1 MKPMSNVDIF
11 TISDELNNLL
21 SGARVD
27 KSFQPTKD
35 IVVMRF
41 HVPGTGRIDLVMQC
55 GSRIHISQYPLENPT
70 TPPTFPMLLRKRI
83 KGGHVES
90 IKQHNFDR
98 VVEIRVK
105 KDKYYTIIVELFD
118 KGNIILLDDENNIIL
133 PLKRKHWSNR
143 DISSKREYVFP
154 NNIILPLKRKHW
166 SNRDISSKREYVF
179 PEERGINPINISE
192 NEFTELFENNSD
204 SDVVRTLAR
213 NGLGSLY
220 AEEVIA
226 RANEITEIDKNTVNN
241 NLTEEQIN
249 GLYKGFKKLFDN
261 LKNESIK
268 PQIVKSDSKEDVIP
282 LDLMKYDSFEKT
294 YYNTFN
300 EACDEF
306 YSKKVNTDIKQIKEN
321 AWNKKVGKF
330 EKRLKLQQETLDNF
344 EKTIA
349 DSTFKGEVI
358 YSNYTTIENI
368 INVVNTARDKS
379 YSFKEIGK
387 TLKKAKKDGMEEA
400 QIYESIDPMG
410 ILTLKIDDTTLNID
424 PKLTIPENA
433 ENYYEKSKKAKRK
446 TKGALI
452 AIENTKKQL
461 EDIKSKKD
469 SAMEN
474 ISVPKKRVK
483 KNLKW
488 YEKLRWF
495 VSSDDVL
502 VVGGRDANSNESVVK
517 KYLEPNDIYLHA
529 DIHGATST
537 AIKLN
542 GHKLNDNLLKESGE
556 FAASFSSAWS
566 KGFTS
571 QDVFWVHPDQVSK
584 TPEAGEFLAKGS
596 FVIRGHRNYIRGAR
610 LKLAVGIV
618 DYEGKR
624 IMAGPIEA
632 LEKHSQNFVVLKPG
646 FTKKEAIAKKILHK
660 INEDDLIT
668 LDDII
673 RVLPSGKCDIDEE
686 YHQRKKYEKN

>member
-1 MKPMSNVDIF
+1 MSNVDIF
-11 TISDELNNLL
+11 TISNELNNLL

-55 GSRIHISQYPLENPT
+55 GSRIHTSQYPLENPT
-70 TPPTFPMLLRKRI
+70 TPPTFPMLLRKRV
-83 KGGHVES
+83 KGAHVVS
-90 IKQHNFDR
+90 VKQHNFDR
-98 VVEIRVK
+98 VVEIKVK
-105 KDKYYTIIVELFD
+105 KDKFYTIIVELFD

-133 PLKRKHWSNR
+133 PLKRKQM
-143 DISSKREYVFP
+143 
-154 NNIILPLKRKHW
+154 

-179 PEERGINPINISE
+179 PEERGINPISVSE
-192 NEFTELFENNSD
+192 SEFKEIFNDAE
-204 SDVVRTLAR
+204 SDVVRTLAL

-220 AEEVIA
+220 AEEVVK
-226 RANEITEIDKNTVNN
+226 RANEITEIDKNTANSE
-241 NLTEEQIN
+241 LSDKQLE
-249 GLYKGFKKLFDN
+249 GLYRGFKNLFDS
-261 LKNESIK
+261 LDEDSIK
-268 PQIVKSDSKEDVIP
+268 PQIVKSESKEDVVA
-282 LDLMKYDSFEKT
+282 LDLKKYDDFEKT
-294 YYNTFN
+294 YYETFN

-306 YSKKVNTDIKQIKEN
+306 YSKKVNTDIKNIKET
-321 AWNKKVGKF
+321 AWNKKVNKF
-330 EKRLKLQQETLDNF
+330 EKRLRLQQETLDNF
-344 EKTIA
+344 YKTID
-349 DSTFKGEVI
+349 DSQHKGEVI
-358 YSNYTTIENI
+358 YSNYTIIENI
-368 INVVNTARDKS
+368 VNVVNQARSKD

-387 TLKKAKKDGMEEA
+387 TLKNAKKDGMAEA
-400 QIYESIDPMG
+400 QIFESIDKMG
-410 ILTLKIDDTTLNID
+410 VLTLRIDDTTILID

-433 ENYYEKSKKAKRK
+433 ENYYEKAKKAKRK
-446 TKGALI
+446 TKGAQI

-469 SAMEN
+469 VAMEN
-474 ISVPKKRVK
+474 IAVPKKRVK

-488 YEKLRWF
+488 FEKLRWF
-495 VSSDDVL
+495 VSSDGFL
-502 VVGGRDANSNESVVK
+502 VIGGRDANSNESVVK
-517 KYLEPNDIYLHA
+517 KYLDPNDIYLHA

-537 AIKLN
+537 AVKLN
-542 GHKLNDNLLKESGE
+542 GKKPNDNLLKESGE

-566 KGFTS
+566 MGFTS

-584 TPEAGEFLAKGS
+584 TPEAGEFLAKGA

-610 LKLAVGIV
+610 VKLAIGIV

-632 LEKHSQNFVVLKPG
+632 LEAHCDNFVVIKPG
-646 FTKKEAIAKKILHK
+646 FTKKEAIAKKIIHK
-660 INEDDLIT
+660 INEDDLLT

-686 YHQRKKYEKN
+686 YHQRKKYEKINPDSLQD

>member
-1 MKPMSNVDIF
+1 MKSMSNVDVY
-11 TISDELNNLL
+11 TVSDELNNLL
-21 SGARVD
+21 KGARVD

-55 GSRIHISQYPLENPT
+55 GSRIHTSQYPLENPT
-70 TPPTFPMLLRKRI
+70 TPPTFPMLLRKRV
-83 KGGHVES
+83 KGAHVES

-105 KDKYYTIIVELFD
+105 KDQYYTIIVELFD

-133 PLKRKHWSNR
+133 PLKRKQLSA
-143 DISSKREYVFP
+143 
-154 NNIILPLKRKHW
+154 
-166 SNRDISSKREYVF
+166 RDISSKREYVF
-179 PEERGINPINISE
+179 PEERGINPISVSE
-192 NEFTELFENNSD
+192 SELKELFKNTD
-204 SDVVRTLAR
+204 SDLVRTLAM

-220 AEEVIA
+220 AEEIIK
-226 RANEITEIDKNTVNN
+226 RANDNVEVDKNTPATE
-241 NLTEEQIN
+241 LTDTQISEIYN
-249 GLYKGFKKLFDN
+249 AIKELFDN
-261 LKNESIK
+261 LKNGLIK
-268 PQIVKSDSKEDVIP
+268 PQIVKKDSKEDVVP
-282 LDLMKYDSFEKT
+282 LDLVKYQDFEKT
-294 YYNTFN
+294 YYDNFN

-306 YSKKVNTDIKQIKEN
+306 YSKKVNSTIKDVKEA
-321 AWNKKVGKF
+321 AWNKKVNKF
-330 EKRLKLQQETLDNF
+330 EKRLSLQQETLDNF
-344 EKTIA
+344 ARTIE
-349 DSTFKGEVI
+349 DSQHKGEVI
-358 YSNYTTIENI
+358 YSNYPTIENI
-368 INVVNTARDKS
+368 INVVNSARGKD

-387 TLKKAKKDGMEEA
+387 ILKKAKQDGMAEA
-400 QIYESIDPMG
+400 QIYESIDKMG
-410 ILTLKIDDTTLNID
+410 VLTLDIDNTKLTID

-433 ENYYEKSKKAKRK
+433 EVYYEKAKKAKRK

-461 EDIKSKKD
+461 EDIKAKKD
-469 SAMEN
+469 IAMEHV
-474 ISVPKKRVK
+474 SVPRKRVK

-495 VSSDDVL
+495 VSSDNVL
-502 VVGGRDANSNESVVK
+502 VVGGRDANSNESIVK
-517 KYLEPNDIYLHA
+517 KYLDPNDIYLHA
-529 DIHGATST
+529 DIHGASSI
-537 AIKLN
+537 AIKLE
-542 GHKLNDNLLKESGE
+542 GSELNDTLLKESGE

-566 KGFTS
+566 MGFTT

-610 LKLAVGIV
+610 VKLAVGIV

-632 LEKHSQNFVVLKPG
+632 VEAHCDNYVVLKPG

-660 INEDDLIT
+660 INEDDLLT

-686 YHQRKKYEKN
+686 YHQRKKYEKS

>member
-1 MKPMSNVDIF
+1 MKSMSNVDIY
-11 TISDELNNLL
+11 TVSNELNNLL

-55 GSRIHISQYPLENPT
+55 GSRIHTSQYPLENPT

-83 KGGHVES
+83 KGAHVES
-90 IKQHNFDR
+90 IRQHNFDR

-133 PLKRKHWSNR
+133 PLKRKQWSTR
-143 DISSKREYVFP
+143 DISSKKEY
-154 NNIILPLKRKHW
+154 L
-166 SNRDISSKREYVF
+166 F
-179 PEERGINPINISE
+179 PEERGINPLTV
-192 NEFTELFENNSD
+192 NEEEFKGLFDDEESD
-204 SDVVRTLAR
+204 AVRTLAK

-220 AEEVIA
+220 AEEIIK
-226 RANEITEIDKNTVNN
+226 RANENIDVDKNTPNSEI
-241 NLTEEQIN
+241 TEEQIA
-249 GLYKGFKKLFDN
+249 GIFHAFKDLFDS
-261 LKNESIK
+261 LTQESIK
-268 PQIVKSDSKEDVIP
+268 PQIVKKDNKEDVVA
-282 LDLMKYDSFEKT
+282 LDLKKYDEFEKT
-294 YYNTFN
+294 YYETFN

-306 YSKKVNTDIKQIKEN
+306 YSKKVNTDIKNIKES
-321 AWNKKVGKF
+321 AWNKKVNKF
-330 EKRLKLQQETLDNF
+330 EKRLHLQEETLDNF
-344 EKTIA
+344 YKTIEE
-349 DSTFKGEVI
+349 SQHKGEVI
-358 YSNYTTIENI
+358 YSNYPTIENI
-368 INVVNTARDKS
+368 INVVNQARSND

-387 TLKKAKKDGMEEA
+387 TLKKAKKDGMPEA
-400 QIYESIDPMG
+400 QIYEGIDPMG
-410 ILTLKIDDTTLNID
+410 VLTLNIDDTTLIID
-424 PKLTIPENA
+424 PKLTIAENA
-433 ENYYEKSKKAKRK
+433 ENYYEKGKKAKRK

-461 EDIKSKKD
+461 EDIKAKKD
-469 SAMEN
+469 IAMEN
-474 ISVPKKRVK
+474 IAVPKKRVK

-495 VSSDDVL
+495 LSSDNVL
-502 VVGGRDANSNESVVK
+502 VIGGRDANSNESIVK
-517 KYLEPNDIYLHA
+517 KYLEPNDIYLHS
-529 DIHGATST
+529 DIHGASST

-542 GHKLNDNLLKESGE
+542 GAKLNDTLLKESGE

-566 KGFTS
+566 LGFST
-571 QDVFWVHPDQVSK
+571 QDVYWVHPDQVSK
-584 TPEAGEFLAKGS
+584 TPESGEFLAKGS

-610 LKLAVGIV
+610 VKLAIGIV

-632 LEKHSQNFVVLKPG
+632 VEAHCENYVVLKPG
-646 FTKKEAIAKKILHK
+646 FTKKEAIAKKIIGK
-660 INEDDLIT
+660 INEDDLLT

-686 YHQRKKYEKN
+686 YHQRKKYERN

>member
-1 MKPMSNVDIF
+1 MKSMSNVDIY

-41 HVPGTGRIDLVMQC
+41 HVPGTGRVDLVMQC
-55 GSRIHISQYPLENPT
+55 GSRIHTSQYPLENPT

-83 KGGHVES
+83 KGAHVES
-90 IKQHNFDR
+90 VKQHNFDR
-98 VVEIRVK
+98 VVEIKVK

-118 KGNIILLDDENNIIL
+118 KGNIILLDEDNNIIL
-133 PLKRKHWSNR
+133 PLKRKHWSDR
-143 DISSKREYVFP
+143 DISSKKEY
-154 NNIILPLKRKHW
+154 K
-166 SNRDISSKREYVF
+166 F
-179 PEERGINPINISE
+179 PEERGINPITVSPE
-192 NEFTELFENNSD
+192 EFRTLFESD
-204 SDVVRTLAR
+204 SDVVRTLAV

-220 AEEVIA
+220 AEEIIK
-226 RANEITEIDKNTVNN
+226 RANEITEIEKNTPNN
-241 NLTEEQIN
+241 EINDNQIDALYQSLTNIFN
-249 GLYKGFKKLFDN
+249 TLKDN
-261 LKNESIK
+261 SIK
-268 PQIVKSDSKEDVIP
+268 PQIVKSENKEDVVPI
-282 LDLMKYDSFEKT
+282 DLIKYENYEKT
-294 YYNTFN
+294 NYPTFN

-306 YSKKVNTDIKQIKEN
+306 YSKKVNTGIKDIKEA
-321 AWNKKVGKF
+321 AWNKKVNKF
-330 EKRLKLQQETLDNF
+330 EKRLRLQQETLDNF
-344 EKTIA
+344 HTTIEE
-349 DSTFKGEVI
+349 SQHKGEVI
-358 YSNYTTIENI
+358 YSNYPAIENI
-368 INVVNTARDKS
+368 INVVNSARSKD

-387 TLKKAKKDGMEEA
+387 TLKNAKKQGMAEA
-400 QIYESIDPMG
+400 QIFVSIDKLG
-410 ILTLKIDDTTLNID
+410 VLTLNIDNTSLNID
-424 PKLTIPENA
+424 PKKPIPENA
-433 ENYYEKSKKAKRK
+433 EVYYEKAKKAKRK

-461 EDIKSKKD
+461 EDIKAKKD
-469 SAMEN
+469 IAMEN
-474 ISVPKKRVK
+474 ISTPKKRVK

-495 VSSDDVL
+495 LSSEGIL
-502 VVGGRDANSNESVVK
+502 VIGGRDANTNENIVK

-542 GHKLNDNLLKESGE
+542 GNELNDNILKESGE

-566 KGFTS
+566 LGFTS

-584 TPEAGEFLAKGS
+584 TPESGEFLPKGS

-610 LKLAVGIV
+610 VKLAIGIV

-624 IMAGPIEA
+624 IMVGPIDA
-632 LEKHSQNFVVLKPG
+632 LEAHCENFVVIKPG
-646 FTKKEAIAKKILHK
+646 FTKKEAIAKKIINK
-660 INEDDLIT
+660 INEDDLLT

-686 YHQRKKYEKN
+686 YHQRKKYEKD

>member
-41 HVPGTGRIDLVMQC
+41 HVPGTGRVDLVMQC

-105 KDKYYTIIVELFD
+105 KDKYYTIMVELFD

-143 DISSKREYVFP
+143 DISSKR
-154 NNIILPLKRKHW
+154 K
-166 SNRDISSKREYVF
+166 YVF
-179 PEERGINPINISE
+179 PEERGINPITVTE
-192 NEFTELFENNSD
+192 NEFKELFENNDD

-226 RANEITEIDKNTVNN
+226 RANEIIEIDKNTMNSD
-241 NLTEEQIN
+241 LSEEQLK
-249 GLYKGFKKLFDN
+249 GLYEGFNKLFDS

-268 PQIVKSDSKEDVIP
+268 PQIAKSNSKEDVIP
-282 LDLMKYDSFEKT
+282 LDLIKYESFEKT
-294 YYNTFN
+294 YYNSFN

-349 DSTFKGEVI
+349 ESTFKGEVI

-368 INVVNTARDKS
+368 INVVNTARDKG

-387 TLKKAKKDGMEEA
+387 TLKKAKKDGMVEA
-400 QIYESIDPMG
+400 QIYESIDPLG
-410 ILTLKIDDTTLNID
+410 VLTLNIDGTTLNID
-424 PKLTIPENA
+424 PKMTIPENA

-461 EDIKSKKD
+461 EEIKSKKD

-495 VSSDDVL
+495 VSSDNVL

-542 GHKLNDNLLKESGE
+542 GNKLNDNLLKESGE

-610 LKLAVGIV
+610 LKLAIGIV

>member
-55 GSRIHISQYPLENPT
+55 GSRIHTSQYPLENPT

-118 KGNIILLDDENNIIL
+118 KGNIILLDDE
-133 PLKRKHWSNR
+133 
-143 DISSKREYVFP
+143 

-249 GLYKGFKKLFDN
+249 GLYEGFKKLFDN

-282 LDLMKYDSFEKT
+282 LDLIKYDSFEKT

-349 DSTFKGEVI
+349 ESTLKGEVI

-368 INVVNTARDKS
+368 INVVNTARDKG

-400 QIYESIDPMG
+400 QIYESIDPLG
-410 ILTLKIDDTTLNID
+410 VLTLNIDGTTLNID

-461 EDIKSKKD
+461 EEIKSKKD
-469 SAMEN
+469 NAMEN

>member
-1 MKPMSNVDIF
+1 MKSMSNVDIYA
-11 TISDELNNLL
+11 ISDELNRLL

-55 GSRIHISQYPLENPT
+55 GSRIHTSQYPLENPI

-83 KGGHVES
+83 KGAHVES
-90 IKQHNFDR
+90 IRQHNFDR

-133 PLKRKHWSNR
+133 PLKRTRLSDR
-143 DISSKREYVFP
+143 DISSKKEYA
-154 NNIILPLKRKHW
+154 
-166 SNRDISSKREYVF
+166 F
-179 PEERGINPINISE
+179 PEERGINPINVTEEELKSLF
-192 NEFTELFENNSD
+192 NETD
-204 SDVVRTLAR
+204 SDIVRTLAM

-220 AEEVIA
+220 AEEIIF
-226 RANEITEIDKNTVNN
+226 RTNERIDLDKNTPTSQ
-241 NLTEEQIN
+241 LSDDQISEIYRS
-249 GLYKGFKKLFDN
+249 LKELFDS
-261 LKNESIK
+261 LKEGNIK
-268 PQIVKSDSKEDVIP
+268 PQIVKNASKEDVVA
-282 LDLMKYDSFEKT
+282 LDLISYEDYEKT
-294 YYNTFN
+294 YYENFN

-306 YSKKVNTDIKQIKEN
+306 YSKKVNTNIKDVKEA
-321 AWNKKVGKF
+321 AWNKKVNKF
-330 EKRLKLQQETLDNF
+330 EKRLRLQQETLDNF
-344 EKTIA
+344 AKTIE
-349 DSTFKGEVI
+349 DGQHKGEVI

-368 INVVNTARDKS
+368 VNVVNSARGKD
-379 YSFKEIGK
+379 YSFNEIGK
-387 TLKKAKKDGMEEA
+387 ILKDAKKEGMEEA
-400 QIYESIDPMG
+400 QIFESIDKMG
-410 ILTLKIDDTTLNID
+410 VLTLNIDSTTLVID

-433 ENYYEKSKKAKRK
+433 EVYYEKAKKAKRK

-461 EDIKSKKD
+461 EDIKAKKD
-469 SAMEN
+469 VAMERVS
-474 ISVPKKRVK
+474 IPKKREK

-495 VSSDDVL
+495 ITSDNVL
-502 VVGGRDANSNESVVK
+502 VVGGRDANSNENIVK

-529 DIHGATST
+529 DIHGASST
-537 AIKLN
+537 AVKLN
-542 GHKLNDNLLKESGE
+542 GKKLNDSILKESGE

-566 KGFTS
+566 MGFTS

-584 TPEAGEFLAKGS
+584 TPEPGEFLAKGS
-596 FVIRGHRNYIRGAR
+596 FVIRGHRNFIRGAR
-610 LKLAVGIV
+610 VKLAIGIV

-624 IMAGPIEA
+624 IMIGPIDA
-632 LEKHSQNFVVLKPG
+632 LEAHCDNYVVLKPG
-646 FTKKEAIAKKILHK
+646 FTKKEAIAKKILNK
-660 INEDDLIT
+660 INEDDLLT

>member
-1 MKPMSNVDIF
+1 MKSMSNVDIY
-11 TISDELNNLL
+11 TVSNELNNLL

-55 GSRIHISQYPLENPT
+55 GSRIHTSQYPLENPT

-83 KGGHVES
+83 KGAHVES
-90 IKQHNFDR
+90 IRQHNFDR

-133 PLKRKHWSNR
+133 PLKRKQWSTR
-143 DISSKREYVFP
+143 DISSKKEY
-154 NNIILPLKRKHW
+154 L
-166 SNRDISSKREYVF
+166 F
-179 PEERGINPINISE
+179 PEERGINPLTV
-192 NEFTELFENNSD
+192 NEEEFKGLFDDEESD
-204 SDVVRTLAR
+204 AVRTLAK

-220 AEEVIA
+220 AEEIIK
-226 RANEITEIDKNTVNN
+226 RANENIDVDKNTPNSEI
-241 NLTEEQIN
+241 TEEQIA
-249 GLYKGFKKLFDN
+249 GIFHAFKNLFDS
-261 LKNESIK
+261 LTQESIK
-268 PQIVKSDSKEDVIP
+268 PQIVKKDNKEDVVA
-282 LDLMKYDSFEKT
+282 LDLKKYDEFEKT
-294 YYNTFN
+294 YYETFN

-306 YSKKVNTDIKQIKEN
+306 YSKKVNTDIKNIKES
-321 AWNKKVGKF
+321 AWNKKVNKF
-330 EKRLKLQQETLDNF
+330 EKRLHLQEETLDNF
-344 EKTIA
+344 YKTIEE
-349 DSTFKGEVI
+349 SQHKGEVI
-358 YSNYTTIENI
+358 YSNYPTIENI
-368 INVVNTARDKS
+368 INVVNQARSND

-387 TLKKAKKDGMEEA
+387 TLKKAKKDGMPEA
-400 QIYESIDPMG
+400 QIYEGIDPMG
-410 ILTLKIDDTTLNID
+410 VLTLNIDDTTLIID
-424 PKLTIPENA
+424 PKLTIAENA
-433 ENYYEKSKKAKRK
+433 ENYYEKGKKAKRK

-452 AIENTKKQL
+452 AIENTKRQL
-461 EDIKSKKD
+461 EDIKAKKD
-469 SAMEN
+469 IAMEN
-474 ISVPKKRVK
+474 IAVPKKRVK

-495 VSSDDVL
+495 LSSDNVL
-502 VVGGRDANSNESVVK
+502 VIGGRDANSNESIVK

-529 DIHGATST
+529 DIHGASST

-542 GHKLNDNLLKESGE
+542 GAKLNDTLLKESGE

-566 KGFTS
+566 LGFST
-571 QDVFWVHPDQVSK
+571 QDVYWVHPDQVSK
-584 TPEAGEFLAKGS
+584 TPESGEFLAKGS

-610 LKLAVGIV
+610 VKLAIGIV

-632 LEKHSQNFVVLKPG
+632 VEAHCENYVVLKPG
-646 FTKKEAIAKKILHK
+646 FTKKEAIAKKIIGK
-660 INEDDLIT
+660 INEDDLLT

-686 YHQRKKYEKN
+686 YHQRKKYERN

>member
-1 MKPMSNVDIF
+1 MKSMSNVDIY
-11 TISDELNNLL
+11 TVSNELNNLL

-55 GSRIHISQYPLENPT
+55 GSRIHTSQYPLENPT

-83 KGGHVES
+83 KGAHVES
-90 IKQHNFDR
+90 IRQHNFDR

-133 PLKRKHWSNR
+133 PLKRKQWSTR
-143 DISSKREYVFP
+143 DISSKKEY
-154 NNIILPLKRKHW
+154 L
-166 SNRDISSKREYVF
+166 F
-179 PEERGINPINISE
+179 PEERGINPLTV
-192 NEFTELFENNSD
+192 NEEEFKGLFDDEESD
-204 SDVVRTLAR
+204 AVRTLAK

-220 AEEVIA
+220 AEEIIK
-226 RANEITEIDKNTVNN
+226 RANENIDVDKNTPNSEI
-241 NLTEEQIN
+241 TEEQIA
-249 GLYKGFKKLFDN
+249 GIFHAFKNLFDS
-261 LKNESIK
+261 LTQESIK
-268 PQIVKSDSKEDVIP
+268 PQIVKKDNKEDVVA
-282 LDLMKYDSFEKT
+282 LDLKKYDEFEKT
-294 YYNTFN
+294 YYETFN

-306 YSKKVNTDIKQIKEN
+306 YSKKVNTDIKNVKES
-321 AWNKKVGKF
+321 AWNKKVNKF
-330 EKRLKLQQETLDNF
+330 EKRLHLQEETLDNF
-344 EKTIA
+344 YKTIEE
-349 DSTFKGEVI
+349 SQHKGEVI
-358 YSNYTTIENI
+358 YSNYPTIENI
-368 INVVNTARDKS
+368 INVVNQARSND

-387 TLKKAKKDGMEEA
+387 TLKKAKKDGMPEA
-400 QIYESIDPMG
+400 QIYEGIDQMG
-410 ILTLKIDDTTLNID
+410 VLTLNIDDTTLIID
-424 PKLTIPENA
+424 PKLTIAENA
-433 ENYYEKSKKAKRK
+433 ENYYEKGKKAKRK

-461 EDIKSKKD
+461 EDIKAKKD
-469 SAMEN
+469 IAMEN
-474 ISVPKKRVK
+474 IAVPKKRVK

-495 VSSDDVL
+495 LSSDNVL
-502 VVGGRDANSNESVVK
+502 VIGGRDANSNESIVK

-529 DIHGATST
+529 DIHGASST

-542 GHKLNDNLLKESGE
+542 GAKLNDTLLKESGE

-566 KGFTS
+566 LGFST
-571 QDVFWVHPDQVSK
+571 QDVYWVHPDQVSK
-584 TPEAGEFLAKGS
+584 TPESGEFLAKGS

-610 LKLAVGIV
+610 VKLAIGIV

-632 LEKHSQNFVVLKPG
+632 VEAHCENYVVLKPG
-646 FTKKEAIAKKILHK
+646 FTKKEAIAKKIIGK
-660 INEDDLIT
+660 INEDDLLT

-686 YHQRKKYEKN
+686 YHQRKKYERN

>member
-1 MKPMSNVDIF
+1 MKPMSNVDIY
-11 TISDELNNLL
+11 TISNELNNLL

-41 HVPGTGRIDLVMQC
+41 HVPGTGRVDLVMQC

-83 KGGHVES
+83 KGAHVES
-90 IKQHNFDR
+90 VKQHNFDR
-98 VVEIRVK
+98 VVEIKVK
-105 KDKYYTIIVELFD
+105 KDKYYTVIVELFD

-133 PLKRKHWSNR
+133 PLKRKHWSSR
-143 DISSKREYVFP
+143 DISSKKEY
-154 NNIILPLKRKHW
+154 L
-166 SNRDISSKREYVF
+166 F
-179 PEERGINPINISE
+179 PEERGINPITT
-192 NEFTELFENNSD
+192 TEEKFKQIFKETE
-204 SDVVRTLAR
+204 SDVVRTLAI
-213 NGLGSLY
+213 NGFGSLY
-220 AEEVIA
+220 AEEIIE
-226 RANEITEIDKNTVNN
+226 RANEIEEIDKNTPNN
-241 NLTEEQIN
+241 ELTNGQISN
-249 GLYKGFKKLFDN
+249 LYKGFKNLFDN
-261 LKNESIK
+261 LTEEAIK
-268 PQIVKSDSKEDVIP
+268 PQIVKNGNKEDVVPIN
-282 LDLMKYDSFEKT
+282 LIKYDGFEKK
-294 YYNTFN
+294 YYASFN
-300 EACDEF
+300 EACDEY
-306 YSKKVNTDIKQIKEN
+306 YSKKVNTDIKSIKEN
-321 AWNKKVGKF
+321 AWNKKVNKF
-330 EKRLKLQQETLDNF
+330 EKRLRLQKETLDNF
-344 EKTIA
+344 NKTI
-349 DSTFKGEVI
+349 DESQHKGEII

-368 INVVNTARDKS
+368 INVVNQARSKD

-387 TLKKAKKDGMEEA
+387 TLKNAKKEGMPEA
-400 QIYESIDPMG
+400 QIYESIDKLG
-410 ILTLKIDDTTLNID
+410 VLTLKIDDTTLIID

-433 ENYYEKSKKAKRK
+433 ENYYEKAKKAKRK

-452 AIENTKKQL
+452 AIENTEKQL
-461 EDIKSKKD
+461 ENIKSKKD

-474 ISVPKKRVK
+474 IAIPKKRVK

-495 VSSDDVL
+495 VSSDGFL

-517 KYLEPNDIYLHA
+517 KYLETNDIYLHA

-542 GHKLNDNLLKESGE
+542 GSKPNDNLLKESSE

-566 KGFTS
+566 KGFTY
-571 QDVFWVHPDQVSK
+571 QDVFWVHPDQVTK
-584 TPEAGEFLAKGS
+584 TPESGEFLPKGS
-596 FVIRGHRNYIRGAR
+596 FVIRGHRNYIRSAKV
-610 LKLAVGIV
+610 KLAIGIV

-624 IMAGPIEA
+624 IMAGPIDAVEA
-632 LEKHSQNFVVLKPG
+632 HCDNYVVIKPG
-646 FTKKEAIAKKILHK
+646 FTKKEAIAKKIINQ

-686 YHQRKKYEKN
+686 YHQRKKYEN

>member
-1 MKPMSNVDIF
+1 MKSMSNVDIY

-21 SGARVD
+21 KGARVD

-41 HVPGTGRIDLVMQC
+41 HVPGTGRVDLVMQC
-55 GSRIHISQYPLENPT
+55 GFRIHTSQYPLENPT
-70 TPPTFPMLLRKRI
+70 TPPTFPMLLRKRV
-83 KGGHVES
+83 KGAHVES

-105 KDKYYTIIVELFD
+105 KDQYYTIIVELFD

-133 PLKRKHWSNR
+133 PLKRKQLSSR
-143 DISSKREYVFP
+143 DISSKREYA
-154 NNIILPLKRKHW
+154 
-166 SNRDISSKREYVF
+166 F
-179 PEERGINPINISE
+179 PEERGINPITV
-192 NEFTELFENNSD
+192 TEGELKEVFENAD
-204 SDVVRTLAR
+204 SDVVRTLAM

-220 AEEVIA
+220 AEEIIE
-226 RANEITEIDKNTVNN
+226 RANEKVEVDKNTPTNE
-241 NLTEEQIN
+241 LSDEQISEI
-249 GLYKGFKKLFDN
+249 YKALKELFDN
-261 LKNESIK
+261 LKNGEIK
-268 PQIVKSDSKEDVIP
+268 PQIVKKDSKEDVIP
-282 LDLMKYDSFEKT
+282 LDLVKYQEFEKT
-294 YYNTFN
+294 YFTNFN

-306 YSKKVNTDIKQIKEN
+306 YSKKVNTTIKDVKEA
-321 AWNKKVGKF
+321 AWNKKVNKF

-344 EKTIA
+344 ARTIE
-349 DSTFKGEVI
+349 DSQHKGEVI
-358 YSNYTTIENI
+358 YSNYPTIENI
-368 INVVNTARDKS
+368 INVVNSARGKDYS
-379 YSFKEIGK
+379 YSEIGK
-387 TLKKAKKDGMEEA
+387 ILKKAKKEGMAEA
-400 QIYESIDPMG
+400 QIYESIDKMG
-410 ILTLKIDDTTLNID
+410 VLTLDIDDTKLVID

-433 ENYYEKSKKAKRK
+433 ETYYEKAKKAKRK

-461 EDIKSKKD
+461 EDIKSKKEI
-469 SAMEN
+469 AMEHV
-474 ISVPKKRVK
+474 SVPRKRVK

-495 VSSDDVL
+495 ISSDDVL
-502 VVGGRDANSNESVVK
+502 VVGGRDANSNEDIVK
-517 KYLEPNDIYLHA
+517 KYLDPNDIYLHA
-529 DIHGATST
+529 DIHGASST

-542 GHKLNDNLLKESGE
+542 GTELNDNLLKESGE

-566 KGFTS
+566 MGFTT

-610 LKLAVGIV
+610 VKLAVGIV

-632 LEKHSQNFVVLKPG
+632 VEAHCDNYVVLKPG

-660 INEDDLIT
+660 INEDDLLT

-673 RVLPSGKCDIDEE
+673 RVLPSGKCDIDED
-686 YHQRKKYEKN
+686 YHQRKKYEKY

>member
-1 MKPMSNVDIF
+1 MSNVDIY
-11 TISDELNNLL
+11 TVSNELNNLL

-55 GSRIHISQYPLENPT
+55 GSRIHTSQYPLENPT

-83 KGGHVES
+83 KGAHVES
-90 IKQHNFDR
+90 VKQHNFDR

-133 PLKRKHWSNR
+133 PLKRKHWSSR
-143 DISSKREYVFP
+143 DISSK
-154 NNIILPLKRKHW
+154 K
-166 SNRDISSKREYVF
+166 EYVF
-179 PEERGINPINISE
+179 PEERGINPISVTE
-192 NEFTELFENNSD
+192 EEFKDLFKDAESD
-204 SDVVRTLAR
+204 AVRTLAK

-220 AEEVIA
+220 AEEIIK
-226 RANEITEIDKNTVNN
+226 RANESVEIDKNTPNSEI
-241 NLTEEQIN
+241 TDEQLA
-249 GLYKGFKKLFDN
+249 GLYNGFKDLFDN
-261 LKNESIK
+261 LTDDNVK
-268 PQIVKSDSKEDVIP
+268 PQIVKKDSKEDVVA
-282 LDLMKYDSFEKT
+282 LDLKKYEDFEKT
-294 YYNTFN
+294 YYESFN

-306 YSKKVNTDIKQIKEN
+306 YSKKVNADIKSVKES
-321 AWNKKVGKF
+321 AWNKKVNKF
-330 EKRLKLQQETLDNF
+330 EKRLRLQEETLDNF
-344 EKTIA
+344 YKTIE
-349 DSTFKGEVI
+349 DSQHKGEVI
-358 YSNYTTIENI
+358 YSNYPTIENI
-368 INVVNTARDKS
+368 INVVNQARSKD

-387 TLKKAKKDGMEEA
+387 TLKKAKKDGMPEA
-400 QIYESIDPMG
+400 QIYESIDKLG
-410 ILTLKIDDTTLNID
+410 VLTLNIDETSLIID

-433 ENYYEKSKKAKRK
+433 ENYYEKAKKAKRK

-461 EDIKSKKD
+461 ENIKAKKD
-469 SAMEN
+469 IAMEK
-474 ISVPKKRVK
+474 IDVPRKRVK

-495 VSSDDVL
+495 ISSDNIL
-502 VVGGRDANSNESVVK
+502 VVGGRDANSNENVVK
-517 KYLEPNDIYLHA
+517 KYLDPNDIYLHA
-529 DIHGATST
+529 DIHGASST

-542 GHKLNDNLLKESGE
+542 GAKLNDNILKESGE

-566 KGFTS
+566 LGFSS

-610 LKLAVGIV
+610 VKLAVGIV

-632 LEKHSQNFVVLKPG
+632 VEAHCDNYVVIKPG
-646 FTKKEAIAKKILHK
+646 FTKKEAIAKKIISK
-660 INEDDLIT
+660 INEDDLLT

-686 YHQRKKYEKN
+686 YHQRKKI

>member
-1 MKPMSNVDIF
+1 MKPMSNVDIY

-55 GSRIHISQYPLENPT
+55 GSRIHTSQYPLENPT

-83 KGGHVES
+83 KGAHVES
-90 IKQHNFDR
+90 VKQHNFDR
-98 VVEIRVK
+98 VVEINVK

-143 DISSKREYVFP
+143 DISSKKEY
-154 NNIILPLKRKHW
+154 I
-166 SNRDISSKREYVF
+166 F
-179 PEERGINPINISE
+179 PEERGINPTTVTQSE
-192 NEFTELFENNSD
+192 FKEIFENNSD
-204 SDVVRTLAR
+204 SDLVRTLAR

-220 AEEVIA
+220 AEEIIK
-226 RANEITEIDKNTVNN
+226 RANEIIAIDKNTPNKDI
-241 NLTEEQIN
+241 TEEQSIA
-249 GLYKGFKKLFDN
+249 LYNSLKNLFDS
-261 LKNESIK
+261 LKNDSAK
-268 PQIVKSDSKEDVIP
+268 PQIVKNNSKEDVVP
-282 LDLMKYDSFEKT
+282 LDLINYEDFEKT
-294 YYNTFN
+294 YYESFN

-306 YSKKVNTDIKQIKEN
+306 YSKKVNTDIKEIKEN

-344 EKTIA
+344 DKTITE
-349 DSTFKGEVI
+349 STKKGEVI

-368 INVVNTARDKS
+368 INVVNTARSKD

-387 TLKKAKKDGMEEA
+387 TLKKAKKEGMAEA
-400 QIYESIDPMG
+400 QIYESIDKLG
-410 ILTLKIDDTTLNID
+410 VLTLDIDNTKINID

-433 ENYYEKSKKAKRK
+433 ENYYEKAKKAKRK

-461 EDIKSKKD
+461 EKIKAKKD
-469 SAMEN
+469 VAMEN
-474 ISVPKKRVK
+474 IVVPKKRVK

-495 VSSDDVL
+495 LSSDGVL

-542 GHKLNDNLLKESGE
+542 GNKLNDNLLKESGE
-556 FAASFSSAWS
+556 FAASIIFICLV
-566 KGFTS
+566 KRF
-571 QDVFWVHPDQVSK
+571 HIPRRI
-584 TPEAGEFLAKGS
+584 LGS
-596 FVIRGHRNYIRGAR
+596 PRPSFKNTRSRGIFA
-610 LKLAVGIV
+610 
-618 DYEGKR
+618 
-624 IMAGPIEA
+624 
-632 LEKHSQNFVVLKPG
+632 
-646 FTKKEAIAKKILHK
+646 
-660 INEDDLIT
+660 
-668 LDDII
+668 
-673 RVLPSGKCDIDEE
+673 
-686 YHQRKKYEKN
+686 

>member
-1 MKPMSNVDIF
+1 MKSMSNVDIY
-11 TISDELNNLL
+11 TVSNELNNLL

-55 GSRIHISQYPLENPT
+55 GSRIHTSQYPLENPT

-83 KGGHVES
+83 KGAHVES
-90 IKQHNFDR
+90 VKQHNFDR

-133 PLKRKHWSNR
+133 PLKRKHWSSR
-143 DISSKREYVFP
+143 DISSK
-154 NNIILPLKRKHW
+154 K
-166 SNRDISSKREYVF
+166 EYVF
-179 PEERGINPINISE
+179 PEERGINPISVTE
-192 NEFTELFENNSD
+192 EEFKDLFKDAESD
-204 SDVVRTLAR
+204 AVRTLAK

-220 AEEVIA
+220 AEEIIK
-226 RANEITEIDKNTVNN
+226 RANESVEIDKNTPNSEI
-241 NLTEEQIN
+241 TDEQLA
-249 GLYKGFKKLFDN
+249 GLYNGFKDLFDN
-261 LKNESIK
+261 LTDDNVK
-268 PQIVKSDSKEDVIP
+268 PQIVKKDSKEDVVA
-282 LDLMKYDSFEKT
+282 LDLKKYEDFEKT
-294 YYNTFN
+294 YYESFN

-306 YSKKVNTDIKQIKEN
+306 YSKKVNADIKSVKES
-321 AWNKKVGKF
+321 AWNKKVNKF
-330 EKRLKLQQETLDNF
+330 EKRLRLQEETLDNF
-344 EKTIA
+344 YKTIE
-349 DSTFKGEVI
+349 DSQHKGEVI
-358 YSNYTTIENI
+358 YSNYPTIENI
-368 INVVNTARDKS
+368 INVVNQARSKD

-387 TLKKAKKDGMEEA
+387 TLKKAKKDGMPEA
-400 QIYESIDPMG
+400 QIYESIDKLG
-410 ILTLKIDDTTLNID
+410 VLTLNIDETSLIID

-433 ENYYEKSKKAKRK
+433 ENYYEKAKKAKRK

-461 EDIKSKKD
+461 ENIKAKKD
-469 SAMEN
+469 IAMEK
-474 ISVPKKRVK
+474 IDVPRKRVK

-495 VSSDDVL
+495 ISSDNIL
-502 VVGGRDANSNESVVK
+502 VVGGRDANSNENVVK
-517 KYLEPNDIYLHA
+517 KYLDPNDIYLHA
-529 DIHGATST
+529 DIHGASST

-542 GHKLNDNLLKESGE
+542 GAKLNDNILKESGE

-566 KGFTS
+566 LGFSS

-610 LKLAVGIV
+610 VKLAVGIV

-632 LEKHSQNFVVLKPG
+632 VEAHCDNYVVIKPG
-646 FTKKEAIAKKILHK
+646 FTKKEAIAKKIISK
-660 INEDDLIT
+660 INEDDLLT

-686 YHQRKKYEKN
+686 YHQRKKYEKS

>member
-1 MKPMSNVDIF
+1 MKSMSNVDIY
-11 TISDELNNLL
+11 TISEELNNLL

-41 HVPGTGRIDLVMQC
+41 HVPGTGRVDLVMQC
-55 GSRIHISQYPLENPT
+55 GSRIHTSQYPLENPT
-70 TPPTFPMLLRKRI
+70 NPPTFPMLLRKRV
-83 KGGHVES
+83 KGAHVES

-133 PLKRKHWSNR
+133 PLKRQQGSTR
-143 DISSKREYVFP
+143 DISSKREYM
-154 NNIILPLKRKHW
+154 
-166 SNRDISSKREYVF
+166 F
-179 PEERGINPINISE
+179 PEERGINPISVNE
-192 NEFTELFENNSD
+192 NEFKELFKNSD
-204 SDVVRTLAR
+204 RDVVRTLAM

-220 AEEVIA
+220 AEEIIQ
-226 RANEITEIDKNTVNN
+226 RASKIIELDKNSPAAELNG
-241 NLTEEQIN
+241 EQISALYR
-249 GLYKGFKKLFDN
+249 GLKDLFDN
-261 LKNESIK
+261 LKEGSIK
-268 PQIVKSDSKEDVIP
+268 PQIAKKENKEDVIP
-282 LDLMKYDSFEKT
+282 LDLVKYEDYEKT
-294 YYNTFN
+294 YYDNFN

-306 YSKKVNTDIKQIKEN
+306 YSKKVNTNIKDVKEA
-321 AWNKKVGKF
+321 AWNKKVNKF
-330 EKRLKLQQETLDNF
+330 EKRLRLQEETLDNF
-344 EKTIA
+344 NKTIE
-349 DSTFKGEVI
+349 DSQHKGEVI
-358 YSNYTTIENI
+358 YSNYPTIENI
-368 INVVNTARDKS
+368 INVVNSARGKD
-379 YSFKEIGK
+379 YSFNEIGK
-387 TLKKAKKDGMEEA
+387 ILKKAKKDGMAEA
-400 QIYESIDPMG
+400 QIYESIDKMG
-410 ILTLKIDDTTLNID
+410 VLTLNID
-424 PKLTIPENA
+424 DTNLIIDPKMTIPENA
-433 ENYYEKSKKAKRK
+433 EVYYEKAKKAKRK

-461 EDIKSKKD
+461 EKIKAKKD
-469 SAMEN
+469 IAMEH
-474 ISVPKKRVK
+474 IAVPRKRVK

-495 VSSDDVL
+495 ISSDNIL
-502 VVGGRDANSNESVVK
+502 VVGGRDANSNENVVK

-529 DIHGATST
+529 DIHGASST

-542 GHKLNDNLLKESGE
+542 GNKLNDNILKESGE

-566 KGFTS
+566 MGFTS

-610 LKLAVGIV
+610 VKLAVGIV

-632 LEKHSQNFVVLKPG
+632 LEAHCDNFVVLKPG

-660 INEDDLIT
+660 INEDDLLT

-686 YHQRKKYEKN
+686 YHLRKKYEKN

>member
-1 MKPMSNVDIF
+1 MIKLKVFIMKSMSNVDIYA
-11 TISDELNNLL
+11 ISDELNNLL

-41 HVPGTGRIDLVMQC
+41 HVPGTGRVDLVMQC
-55 GSRIHISQYPLENPT
+55 GSRIHTSQYPLENPT
-70 TPPTFPMLLRKRI
+70 MPPTFPMLLRKKI
-83 KGGHVES
+83 KGAHVES

-105 KDKYYTIIVELFD
+105 KETYYTIIVELFD
-118 KGNIILLDDENNIIL
+118 KGNIILLDDENNIVL
-133 PLKRKHWSNR
+133 PLKRKHWSDR
-143 DISSKREYVFP
+143 DISSKKEY
-154 NNIILPLKRKHW
+154 I
-166 SNRDISSKREYVF
+166 F
-179 PEERGINPINISE
+179 PEERGINPISVTKD
-192 NEFTELFENNSD
+192 EFEQLFDED
-204 SDVVRTLAR
+204 SDVVRTIAR

-220 AEEVIA
+220 AEEIIK
-226 RANEITEIDKNTVNN
+226 RANKIIEIDKNTPNN
-241 NLTEEQIN
+241 ELTPEQIN
-249 GLYKGFKKLFDN
+249 GLYDGLKDLFDS
-261 LKNESIK
+261 LKNDSLK
-268 PQIVKSDSKEDVIP
+268 PQIVKSETKEDVVA
-282 LDLMKYDSFEKT
+282 LDLVKYDDFEKT
-294 YYNTFN
+294 YYSNFN

-306 YSKKVNTDIKQIKEN
+306 YSKKVNTTIKDVKEA
-321 AWNKKVGKF
+321 AWNKKVNKY

-344 EKTIA
+344 YTTIEE
-349 DSTFKGEVI
+349 SQHKGEVI

-368 INVVNTARDKS
+368 MNVVNSARGKD

-387 TLKKAKKDGMEEA
+387 TLKKAKKDGMAEA
-400 QIYESIDPMG
+400 QIYESIDKMG
-410 ILTLKIDDTTLNID
+410 VLTLDIDNTKINID
-424 PKLTIPENA
+424 PKLTLPENA
-433 ENYYEKSKKAKRK
+433 EIYYEKAKKANRK
-446 TKGALI
+446 SKGALI

-461 EDIKSKKD
+461 EDIKAKKD
-469 SAMEN
+469 IAMEH
-474 ISVPKKRVK
+474 VATPKKRVK

-495 VSSDDVL
+495 ISSEGIL
-502 VVGGRDANSNESVVK
+502 VVGGRDANTNENIVK

-537 AIKLN
+537 AIKLDGN
-542 GHKLNDNLLKESGE
+542 ELNDNILKESGE

-584 TPEAGEFLAKGS
+584 TPEAGEFLPKGS
-596 FVIRGHRNYIRGAR
+596 FVIRGRRNYIRGAR
-610 LKLAVGIV
+610 VKLAIGIV

-624 IMAGPIEA
+624 IMAGPIDAVEA
-632 LEKHSQNFVVLKPG
+632 HCENFVVIKPG
-646 FTKKEAIAKKILHK
+646 FTKKEAIAKKIINK
-660 INEDDLIT
+660 INEDDLLS

-686 YHQRKKYEKN
+686 YHQRKKYEKI

>member
-1 MKPMSNVDIF
+1 MMKSMSNVDIF
-11 TISDELNNLL
+11 TISNELNNLL

-55 GSRIHISQYPLENPT
+55 GSRIHTSQYPLENPT
-70 TPPTFPMLLRKRI
+70 TPPTFPMLLRKRV
-83 KGGHVES
+83 KGAHVES

-118 KGNIILLDDENNIIL
+118 KGNIILLDEDNNIIL
-133 PLKRKHWSNR
+133 PLKRKRLSTR
-143 DISSKREYVFP
+143 DISSKIEYA
-154 NNIILPLKRKHW
+154 
-166 SNRDISSKREYVF
+166 F
-179 PEERGINPINISE
+179 PEERGINPITATEKEFKEIFNDSE
-192 NEFTELFENNSD
+192 
-204 SDVVRTLAR
+204 SDVVRTLAI

-220 AEEVIA
+220 AEEVIK
-226 RANEITEIDKNTVNN
+226 RANEITELDKNTPNN
-241 NLTEEQIN
+241 ELTEKQLE
-249 GLYKGFKKLFDN
+249 GLYGGFKDLFDN
-261 LKNESIK
+261 LSEDTIR
-268 PQIVKSDSKEDVIP
+268 PQIVKSENKEDVVA
-282 LDLMKYDSFEKT
+282 LDLKKYDNFEKT
-294 YYNTFN
+294 YFESFN

-306 YSKKVNTDIKQIKEN
+306 YSKKVNTSIKNTRES
-321 AWNKKVGKF
+321 AWNKKVNKF
-330 EKRLKLQQETLDNF
+330 EKRLRLQQETLDNF
-344 EKTIA
+344 HKTIE
-349 DSTFKGEVI
+349 DSQHKGEII

-368 INVVNTARDKS
+368 VTVVNQARSKD

-387 TLKKAKKDGMEEA
+387 TLKKAKKDGMAEA
-400 QIYESIDPMG
+400 QIYESIDKLG
-410 ILTLKIDDTTLNID
+410 VLTLRIDDTTLNID

-433 ENYYEKSKKAKRK
+433 ENYYEKAKKAKRK
-446 TKGALI
+446 TKGAEI

-461 EDIKSKKD
+461 EDIKAKKD
-469 SAMEN
+469 IAMEN
-474 ISVPKKRVK
+474 IAVPKKRVK

-495 VSSDDVL
+495 VSSDGHL
-502 VVGGRDANSNESVVK
+502 VIGGRDANSNESVVK

-529 DIHGATST
+529 DIHGASST

-542 GHKLNDNLLKESGE
+542 GDDVNDNLLKESGE

-566 KGFTS
+566 MGFTS
-571 QDVFWVHPDQVSK
+571 QDVFWVHPDQVTK
-584 TPEAGEFLAKGS
+584 TPESGEFLAKGS

-610 LKLAVGIV
+610 VKLAIGIV

-632 LEKHSQNFVVLKPG
+632 LEKHCDNYVVIKPG
-646 FTKKEAIAKKILHK
+646 FTKKEAIAKKIIHK
-660 INEDDLIT
+660 INEDDLLT

>member
-1 MKPMSNVDIF
+1 MSNVDIF
-11 TISDELNNLL
+11 TISNELNNLL

-55 GSRIHISQYPLENPT
+55 GSRIHTSQYPLENPT
-70 TPPTFPMLLRKRI
+70 TPPTFPMLLRKRV
-83 KGGHVES
+83 KGAHVES

-118 KGNIILLDDENNIIL
+118 KGNIILLDEDNNIIL
-133 PLKRKHWSNR
+133 PLKRKRLSTR
-143 DISSKREYVFP
+143 DISSKIEY
-154 NNIILPLKRKHW
+154 
-166 SNRDISSKREYVF
+166 EF
-179 PEERGINPINISE
+179 PEDRGINPITVTEKEFKEVFNDSE
-192 NEFTELFENNSD
+192 
-204 SDVVRTLAR
+204 SDVVRTLAI

-220 AEEVIA
+220 AEEVIK
-226 RANEITEIDKNTVNN
+226 RANEITELDKNTPNN
-241 NLTEEQIN
+241 ELTEKQLE
-249 GLYKGFKKLFDN
+249 GLYEGFKDLFDN
-261 LKNESIK
+261 LSEDTIR
-268 PQIVKSDSKEDVIP
+268 PQIVKSENKEDVVA
-282 LDLMKYDSFEKT
+282 LDLKKYDDFEKT
-294 YYNTFN
+294 YFESFN

-306 YSKKVNTDIKQIKEN
+306 YSKKVNTSIKNTRES
-321 AWNKKVGKF
+321 AWNKKVNKF
-330 EKRLKLQQETLDNF
+330 EKRLRLQQETLDNF
-344 EKTIA
+344 HKTIE
-349 DSTFKGEVI
+349 DSQHKGEII

-368 INVVNTARDKS
+368 VTVVNQARSKD

-387 TLKKAKKDGMEEA
+387 TLKKAKKDGMAEA
-400 QIYESIDPMG
+400 QIYESIDKLG
-410 ILTLKIDDTTLNID
+410 VLTLRIDDTTLNID

-433 ENYYEKSKKAKRK
+433 ENYYEKAKKAKRK
-446 TKGALI
+446 TKGAEI

-461 EDIKSKKD
+461 EDIKAKKD
-469 SAMEN
+469 IAMEN
-474 ISVPKKRVK
+474 IAVPKKRVK

-495 VSSDDVL
+495 VSSDGHL
-502 VVGGRDANSNESVVK
+502 VIGGRDANSNESVVK

-529 DIHGATST
+529 DIHGASST

-542 GHKLNDNLLKESGE
+542 GDDVNDNLLKESGE

-566 KGFTS
+566 MGFTS
-571 QDVFWVHPDQVSK
+571 QDVFWVHPDQVTK
-584 TPEAGEFLAKGS
+584 TPESGEFLAKGS

-610 LKLAVGIV
+610 VKLAIGII

-624 IMAGPIEA
+624 IMAGPIES
-632 LEKHSQNFVVLKPG
+632 LEKHCDNYVVIKPG
-646 FTKKEAIAKKILHK
+646 FTKKEAIAKKIIHK
-660 INEDDLIT
+660 INEDDLLT

>member
-1 MKPMSNVDIF
+1 MSNVDIY
-11 TISDELNNLL
+11 TISNELNNLL

-55 GSRIHISQYPLENPT
+55 GSRIHTSQYPLENPT

-83 KGGHVES
+83 KGAHVES

-98 VVEIRVK
+98 VVEIKVK

-133 PLKRKHWSNR
+133 PLKRKQWSHR
-143 DISSKREYVFP
+143 DISSKKEY
-154 NNIILPLKRKHW
+154 K
-166 SNRDISSKREYVF
+166 F
-179 PEERGINPINISE
+179 PEERGINPITV
-192 NEFTELFENNSD
+192 NEGEFQELFENSE
-204 SDVVRTLAR
+204 SDVVRTLAM

-220 AEEVIA
+220 AEEIIK
-226 RANEITEIDKNTVNN
+226 RANETVEVEKNMPSTE
-241 NLTEEQIN
+241 LSQEQIN
-249 GLYKGFKKLFDN
+249 GLYTGLKELFDN
-261 LKNESIK
+261 LKNDSIK
-268 PQIVKSDSKEDVIP
+268 PQIVKNDSKEDVVA
-282 LDLMKYDSFEKT
+282 LDLVKYEDFEKT
-294 YYNTFN
+294 YFDNFN

-306 YSKKVNTDIKQIKEN
+306 YSKKVNTSIKDVKEA
-321 AWNKKVGKF
+321 AWNKKVNRF
-330 EKRLKLQQETLDNF
+330 EKRLSLQQETLDNF
-344 EKTIA
+344 KKTIEE
-349 DSTFKGEVI
+349 SQHKGEVI
-358 YSNYTTIENI
+358 YSNYPSIENI
-368 INVVNTARDKS
+368 INVVNTARSKD

-387 TLKKAKKDGMEEA
+387 TLKKAKNDGMDEA
-400 QIYESIDPMG
+400 QIYESIDKMG
-410 ILTLKIDDTTLNID
+410 VLTLDIDNTKINID

-433 ENYYEKSKKAKRK
+433 EKYYEKSKKAKRK
-446 TKGALI
+446 IKGALI

-461 EDIKSKKD
+461 EDIKAKKD
-469 SAMEN
+469 IAMEH
-474 ISVPKKRVK
+474 IAVPKKRVK

-495 VSSDDVL
+495 ISSDNVL
-502 VVGGRDANSNESVVK
+502 VVGGRDANSNESIVK

-542 GHKLNDNLLKESGE
+542 GNKLNDNLLKESGE

-566 KGFTS
+566 MGFTS

-584 TPEAGEFLAKGS
+584 TPESGEFLPKGS

-610 LKLAVGIV
+610 VKLAIGIV

-632 LEKHSQNFVVLKPG
+632 LEAHSENFVVLKPG
-646 FTKKEAIAKKILHK
+646 FTKKEAIAKKIINK
-660 INEDDLIT
+660 INEDDLLT

-686 YHQRKKYEKN
+686 YYQRKKYEKY

>member
-1 MKPMSNVDIF
+1 MKSMSNVDIF
-11 TISDELNNLL
+11 TISNELNNLL

-55 GSRIHISQYPLENPT
+55 GSRIHTSQYPLENPT
-70 TPPTFPMLLRKRI
+70 TPPTFPMLLRKRV
-83 KGGHVES
+83 KGAHVES

-98 VVEIRVK
+98 VVEIKVK

-133 PLKRKHWSNR
+133 PLKRKRLSSR
-143 DISSKREYVFP
+143 DISSKIEYA
-154 NNIILPLKRKHW
+154 
-166 SNRDISSKREYVF
+166 F
-179 PEERGINPINISE
+179 PEERGINPIAITEKEFKEVFNDSE
-192 NEFTELFENNSD
+192 
-204 SDVVRTLAR
+204 SDVVRTLAI

-220 AEEVIA
+220 AEEVVK
-226 RANEITEIDKNTVNN
+226 RANEITELDKNTPNN
-241 NLTEEQIN
+241 ELTEKQLE
-249 GLYKGFKKLFDN
+249 GLYKGFKDLFDN
-261 LKNESIK
+261 LTEDTIK
-268 PQIVKSDSKEDVIP
+268 PQIVKSDAKEDVVA
-282 LDLMKYDSFEKT
+282 LDLKKYENFEKT
-294 YYNTFN
+294 YFESFN

-306 YSKKVNTDIKQIKEN
+306 YSKKVNTSIKNTRES
-321 AWNKKVGKF
+321 AWNKKVNKF
-330 EKRLKLQQETLDNF
+330 EKRLRLQQETLDNF
-344 EKTIA
+344 YKTIE
-349 DSTFKGEVI
+349 DSQHKGEII

-368 INVVNTARDKS
+368 VNVVNQARSKD
-379 YSFKEIGK
+379 YSFKDIGK
-387 TLKKAKKDGMEEA
+387 TLKKAKKDGMAEA
-400 QIYESIDPMG
+400 QIYESIDKMG
-410 ILTLKIDDTTLNID
+410 VLTLNIDDTTVNID

-433 ENYYEKSKKAKRK
+433 ENYYEKAKKAKRK
-446 TKGALI
+446 TKGAQI

-461 EDIKSKKD
+461 EDIKAKKD
-469 SAMEN
+469 IAMEN
-474 ISVPKKRVK
+474 IAVPKKRVK

-495 VSSDDVL
+495 LSSDGHL
-502 VVGGRDANSNESVVK
+502 VIGGRDANSNESVVK

-529 DIHGATST
+529 DIHGASST

-542 GHKLNDNLLKESGE
+542 GDELNDTLLKESGE

-566 KGFTS
+566 MGFTS
-571 QDVFWVHPDQVSK
+571 QDVFWVNPDQVTK
-584 TPEAGEFLAKGS
+584 TPESGEFLAKGS

-610 LKLAVGIV
+610 VKLAIGIV

-624 IMAGPIEA
+624 IMAGPIES
-632 LEKHSQNFVVLKPG
+632 LEKYCDNYVVIKPG
-646 FTKKEAIAKKILHK
+646 FTKKEAIAKKIIHK
-660 INEDDLIT
+660 INEDDLLT